1 MQKKLT
7 VTALALAAALGLSTG
22 AQAQS
27 DYDGDRRYSF
37 EGFFGYYDPNDSED
51 HAEIYGAR
59 FGYKPS
65 DHFGILLSGGV
76 IDLEDDFLD
85 IEDANLRFNLGLAD
99 LSFQWY
105 PGGSNFYVFAGP
117 GWARIDLEVDVPGSN
132 NDIEESEDVWTAN
145 AGLGYQWKIGDSFF
159 IRPEGKVR
167 YFDDTDFEADD
178 IDSYK
183 GLDRE
188 YSVAIGWRF

>member
-1 MQKKLT
+1 MQTKPAVFAIALFALLT
-7 VTALALAAALGLSTG
+7 LGAR
-22 AQAQS
+22 AQAQ
-27 DYDGDRRYSF
+27 DGGSERSF
-37 EGFFGYYDPNDSED
+37 EGFFGYYDPNSTHD
-51 HAEIYGAR
+51 HAEIYGGR
-59 FGYKPS
+59 FGYKPNEN
-65 DHFGILLSGGV
+65 FGLLLSAGV

-85 IEDANLRFNLGLAD
+85 IEDANLRYDLGLAD

-117 GWARIDLEVDVPGSN
+117 GWARIDLEIDVPGNN
-132 NDIEESEDVWTAN
+132 NDIERSDDVFTVN
-145 AGLGYQWKIGDSFF
+145 AGLGYQWKFGNSFF

-167 YFDDTDFEADD
+167 WFDETDFKAED

-188 YSVAIGWRF
+188 YSIALGWRF

>member
-1 MQKKLT
+1 MKKTLT
-7 VTALALAAALGLSTG
+7 VTALALLAVLSSSAR
-22 AQAQS
+22 AQAQDEGHRHS
-27 DYDGDRRYSF
+27 L
-37 EGFFGYYDPNDSED
+37 EGFFGYYDPDESED
-51 HAEIYGAR
+51 HGEVYGGR
-59 FGYKPS
+59 FGYRPG
-65 DHFGILLSGGV
+65 DNFGLLLSAGV
-76 IDLEDDFLD
+76 IDLEDDILD
-85 IEDANLRFNLGLAD
+85 IEDSNLRFNLGLVD

-117 GWARIDLEVDVPGSN
+117 GWARIDLEVDIPGPD
-132 NDIEESEDVWTAN
+132 NDFESSDDVLTAN

-167 YFDDTDFEADD
+167 WFDETDFDADD

-188 YSVAIGWRF
+188 YSIALGWRF